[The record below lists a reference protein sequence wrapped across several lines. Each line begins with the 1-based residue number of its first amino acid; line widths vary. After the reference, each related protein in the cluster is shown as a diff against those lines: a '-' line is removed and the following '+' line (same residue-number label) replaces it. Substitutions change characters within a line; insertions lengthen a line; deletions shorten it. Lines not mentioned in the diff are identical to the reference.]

1 MKAPGIRRLVAAWI
15 VIGLGF
21 AHSVRAA
28 GEYIYGI
35 GSDWSLY
42 QITVDPTAAT
52 VSVKKETINLT
63 GYISGWGTRYNEV
76 LNGLGIDSATGDL
89 YFNYSYND
97 SASSTAGTQSVVPY
111 IYQQLNGSYRSPY
124 ALGAAINSAVLPA
137 SDVSAGWLPRATY
150 HNGTYYAGMQVND
163 TLVALPISG
172 TITKSYSTVT
182 KYTDWDH
189 TTGTTSMS
197 GGDFVI
203 GTNEVIYGAT
213 TVSSANQFFRQQVSN
228 ATNGTS
234 GGAWTNFNIDASIP
248 YATQGSIQVAGLG
261 QSTNLYVASTS
272 GQNLYLVN
280 GYNGAST
287 PTFTQ
292 IGGTAALGVTFTDLS
307 IAFASPLAIPE
318 SNPRWTPLYCLGLA
332 AALERVRRSR
342 RWKIARR
349 RRRLTGWIQRV
360 RRGHSFGDR
369 ENP

>member
-1 MKAPGIRRLVAAWI
+1 MKAPGTSQLVTIWI
-15 VIGLGF
+15 VIFLGL
-21 AHSVRAA
+21 AQSVRGA

-52 VSVKKETINLT
+52 VSVKKETLNLT
-63 GYISGWGTRYNEV
+63 GYISGWGTHNNEV
-76 LNGLGIDSATGDL
+76 LNGLGIDPATGDL

-97 SASSTAGTQSVVPY
+97 SVSSTAGTQSVVPY
-111 IYQQLNGSYRSPY
+111 IYQQLNGSYRTPY
-124 ALGAAINSAVLPA
+124 ALGAAITSAVLPA

-163 TLVALPISG
+163 TFVALPISG
-172 TITKSYSTVT
+172 TTTKSYSTVT

-189 TTGTTSMS
+189 TTATTSMS

-213 TVSSANQFFRQQVSN
+213 TISSANQFFRQQLSN
-228 ATNGTS
+228 ATNAAS

-261 QSTNLYVASTS
+261 QSTNLYVASSS

-292 IGGTAALGVTFTDLS
+292 IGGSAALGVTFTDLS
-307 IAFASPLAIPE
+307 IAFASALPIPE
-318 SNPRWTPLYCLGLA
+318 SDPRRRAMYCLGLV

-342 RWKIARR
+342 RWKSLRR
-349 RRRLTGWIQRV
+349 RGRLAGWFRRV
-360 RRGHSFGDR
+360 RRPGTLGDR